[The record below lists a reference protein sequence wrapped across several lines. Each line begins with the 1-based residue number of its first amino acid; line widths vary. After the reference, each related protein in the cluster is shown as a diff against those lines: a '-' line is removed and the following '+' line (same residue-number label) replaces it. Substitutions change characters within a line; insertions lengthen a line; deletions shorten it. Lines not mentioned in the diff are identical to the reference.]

1 MNSFASGIVTTH
13 HTRWAPV
20 RSAREE
26 VIVTTPLTTRA
37 PAAARLDSTTTA
49 TMAVMAVAMEAT
61 EALLV
66 LASRELRVQ
75 RTANAP
81 VVHASM
87 ANAATTAALGETGA
101 VTVMALGN
109 CRSGLRT
116 KAL

>member
-1 MNSFASGIVTTH
+1 
-13 HTRWAPV
+13 
-20 RSAREE
+20 
-26 VIVTTPLTTRA
+26 
-37 PAAARLDSTTTA
+37 
-49 TMAVMAVAMEAT
+49 MAVAMEAM
-61 EALLV
+61 EAQVALLV

-87 ANAATTAALGETGA
+87 ANAATTAALGETGPG
-101 VTVMALGN
+101 TVMVPEN